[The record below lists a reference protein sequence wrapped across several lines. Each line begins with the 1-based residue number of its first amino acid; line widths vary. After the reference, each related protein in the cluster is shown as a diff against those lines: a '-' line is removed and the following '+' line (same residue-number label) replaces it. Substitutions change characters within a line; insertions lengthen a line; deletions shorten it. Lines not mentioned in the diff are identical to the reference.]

1 VSRARVRPRRLSGA
15 VGALAAFLG
24 SGCAAPDH
32 RSPAPT
38 PPPGPAGAS
47 AQAPDYGGY
56 AARLLPEP
64 VPELFRLDAA
74 RLRQRPEYAAI
85 AAPVRELVR
94 PDLDIAGFEA
104 LLGQLLL
111 AADGIG
117 EPKARAAVVGR
128 LAATADALRLST
140 ASSLWAAFA
149 ESKGRLDDFA
159 LQHAADP
166 PAGCRL
172 DGYLLAGRAVAIP
185 FACEQGGGVD
195 EEGRPRGASRWFA
208 YLDDRDAWI
217 VVAVFD
223 LVHSALEANLQL
235 GEVAAKLR
243 QNRTAWDDYLRH
255 GYPQFPWEELVND
268 RLVASAWD
276 RPPDRQFVF
285 LHAEPGV
292 VFDLQHGKSTSL
304 DAALLVHAAGHLWY
318 FGDDR
323 GWYAGASAT
332 AAITSDEDHGLGYG
346 VTLHFG
352 RSVASAT
359 LPAVSIGVL
368 WHEGTGAGERGLELS
383 IGVDVL
389 RLLR

>member
-1 VSRARVRPRRLSGA
+1 VSRARSA
-15 VGALAAFLG
+15 ASALAALLG
-24 SGCAAPDH
+24 AACAAPD
-32 RSPAPT
+32 RQAPGSSSPAPA
-38 PPPGPAGAS
+38 GPA

-94 PDLDIAGFEA
+94 PDLDVAGFEA

-111 AADGIG
+111 AADRIG

-128 LAATADALRLST
+128 LAATAGAVRL
-140 ASSLWAAFA
+140 ASATSLWAAFA

-159 LQHAADP
+159 LQHAADA

-172 DGYLLAGRAVAIP
+172 DGYLPAGRSVAIP

-195 EEGRPRGASRWFA
+195 DEGRPRGPSRWFA
-208 YLDDRDAWI
+208 YLDERDAWI

-235 GEVAAKLR
+235 GEVAARLR

-255 GYPQFPWEELVND
+255 GYAQYPWEELVND

-276 RPPDRQFVF
+276 SPPDRQFVF

-292 VFDLQHGKSTSL
+292 VFDLQHGKDTSL
-304 DAALLVHAAGHLWY
+304 DAALLVHAIGHLWY

-352 RSVASAT
+352 RSVASASV
-359 LPAVSIGVL
+359 PAVSVGLL
-368 WHEGTGAGERGLELS
+368 WHEGNDGERGLEMS
-383 IGVDVL
+383 IGVDLL